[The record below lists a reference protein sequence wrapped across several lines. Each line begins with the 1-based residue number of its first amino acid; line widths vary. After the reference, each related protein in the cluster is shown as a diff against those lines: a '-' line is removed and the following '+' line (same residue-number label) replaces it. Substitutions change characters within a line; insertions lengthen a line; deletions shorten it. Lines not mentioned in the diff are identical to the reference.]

1 MPTTEQPSV
10 TSGLTA
16 TSLLGGW
23 DTGTRRLRPS
33 GGNRAP
39 LGKDRAVTTE
49 RDRDTEGRAR
59 NARPRD
65 ALGRPLP
72 YGAAGEERAPEG
84 IVRPPDR
91 ALAEAQQLLDA
102 GRPFH
107 AHEVLEDAW
116 KSAPDAERQLWRG
129 LAQLAVGLTHAARGN
144 ARGAAT
150 LLDRGAGNL
159 DGYAVRPPHGIDV
172 AGLSRWAR
180 ALAADAGAGRD
191 LDVRPPRLA
200 SDGTPP
206 AAGADS
212 LG

>member
-1 MPTTEQPSV
+1 VS
-10 TSGLTA
+10 
-16 TSLLGGW
+16 
-23 DTGTRRLRPS
+23 
-33 GGNRAP
+33 
-39 LGKDRAVTTE
+39 TE

-72 YGAAGEERAPEG
+72 YGAVGEERAPEG
-84 IVRPPDR
+84 LVRAPLD
-91 ALAEAQQLLDA
+91 ALAEAQQLLDD

-116 KSAPDAERQLWRG
+116 KSAPDDERQLWRG

-150 LLDRGAGNL
+150 LLDRGAGNI
-159 DGYAVRPPHGIDV
+159 DPYAAGPPHGIDV
-172 AGLSRWAR
+172 AGLSGWAR
-180 ALAADAGAGRD
+180 ALAADAASGAE

-200 SDGTPP
+200 TPGTPP
-206 AAGADS
+206 GAGADS
-212 LG
+212 PG